1 MKIIHLLNIFL
12 LSFLSNSY
20 SQIVIDT
27 NFEGSNIQVLQN
39 SENTIKVKSILKGGD
54 TRAITFFFKASNVNT
69 TIPFNIKLFTIDQN
83 YTPYLPAY
91 SFDAIN
97 WYRLQGVYSGDSKIY
112 TIANPQSVVYFS
124 HGYPYLYSQM
134 LNYLN
139 GISASQYVSISDI
152 AQSEQGRNIK
162 LVKIT
167 EPCLSDSGKYSIW
180 VIARNHAFESHSDYV
195 IEGLMNFL
203 ISNDVKAKTLRRQA
217 IIYIVPIMDVDMVF
231 HGGSG
236 KDQNPVDF
244 NRDWD
249 SPSYW
254 NAVIAVKQKIIQT
267 SISNPLKIFLDSH
280 DPFPADESSLFVY
293 SVDSTGIKS
302 QNLNSFIS
310 MFQSNA
316 GYNIDRLELYPTSG
330 QSSTKW
336 VDSVFTD
343 IEFSISIETGWVS
356 RTDNVQW
363 TIPLYKLNGE
373 MVGKSFSD
381 YISNIIRP
389 GDIIIDNTDS
399 SNVIINGQW
408 VSSTYTPG
416 FWGINYIHDNDEGK
430 GTKNVKYIP
439 QIISSGDYEIL
450 LRWTS
455 GTNRATNVPVHIN
468 YNNGFSDLIFNQQIN
483 GGRWVS
489 AGIYNLYSG
498 NNGNVII
505 KNDNTTGYV
514 IADAVRFSKRNLS
527 TVSIKNL
534 SEKIPAKYTL
544 TAYPNPFNPTTI
556 IKFQIKDS
564 RFVTLKVYD
573 ILGREVAALV
583 NEFKKAGTY
592 ETQFPD
598 NSVTNNQL
606 PGGIY
611 FCKLTVDNHTETIK
625 LVELK

>member
-1 MKIIHLLNIFL
+1 
-12 LSFLSNSY
+12 
-20 SQIVIDT
+20 
-27 NFEGSNIQVLQN
+27 
-39 SENTIKVKSILKGGD
+39 
-54 TRAITFFFKASNVNT
+54 
-69 TIPFNIKLFTIDQN
+69 
-83 YTPYLPAY
+83 
-91 SFDAIN
+91 
-97 WYRLQGVYSGDSKIY
+97 
-112 TIANPQSVVYFS
+112 
-124 HGYPYLYSQM
+124 
-134 LNYLN
+134 
-139 GISASQYVSISDI
+139 
-152 AQSEQGRNIK
+152 
-162 LVKIT
+162 
-167 EPCLSDSGKYSIW
+167 
-180 VIARNHAFESHSDYV
+180 
-195 IEGLMNFL
+195 
-203 ISNDVKAKTLRRQA
+203 
-217 IIYIVPIMDVDMVF
+217 
-231 HGGSG
+231 
-236 KDQNPVDF
+236 
-244 NRDWD
+244 
-249 SPSYW
+249 
-254 NAVIAVKQKIIQT
+254 
-267 SISNPLKIFLDSH
+267 
-280 DPFPADESSLFVY
+280 
-293 SVDSTGIKS
+293 
-302 QNLNSFIS
+302 

-573 ILGREVAALV
+573 ILGIEIATLI
-583 NEFKKAGTY
+583 NEKLTPGTY
-592 ETQFPD
+592 EVPFSINQFSD
-598 NSVTNNQL
+598 YRLASGFFFYVIKAGNF
-606 PGGIY
+606 I
-611 FCKLTVDNHTETIK
+611 ETKRLVFIK
-625 LVELK
+625 